1 MIVNGWSQIRFKQ
14 KEKRSSNVCFLSTH
28 IIFSRVFIK
37 LRWQFTFLICK
48 GCWLRANS
56 NLLVIKA
63 WHESKMW
70 CAPKH
75 ERTRKTQFFY
85 FWQCWKIIHKR
96 APLLRAI
103 QTFDLTSRN
112 RDMRF
117 ENGAHFISAYKHPEL
132 FFGYSSEK
140 RITCGAQSSFSFQ
153 RCNEDLY
160 FFRDMLRAL
169 KFGRSSGRAF
179 YNCALSD
186 RQNLET
192 WLKFWA
198 RALNK
203 WMFIIQFQIVKYDS
217 ARFHASA
224 RWCAGS
230 PKFRCAITSLA
241 FKINNRWN
249 WSARKNVSFSESE

>member
-1 MIVNGWSQIRFKQ
+1 
-14 KEKRSSNVCFLSTH
+14 
-28 IIFSRVFIK
+28 
-37 LRWQFTFLICK
+37 
-48 GCWLRANS
+48 
-56 NLLVIKA
+56 
-63 WHESKMW
+63 MW

-75 ERTRKTQFFY
+75 ERTRKTRFFY

-160 FFRDMLRAL
+160 FFRDMLRAWL
-169 KFGRSSGRAF
+169 RTTSETNKCDARVLSLLSRKFFVNLWDYIDIINHAQSLRA
-179 YNCALSD
+179 CALDQSGFIPND
-186 RQNLET
+186 DVNSLLENST
-192 WLKFWA
+192 VLVSQMDIQVA
-198 RALNK
+198 R
-203 WMFIIQFQIVKYDS
+203 
-217 ARFHASA
+217 
-224 RWCAGS
+224 
-230 PKFRCAITSLA
+230 
-241 FKINNRWN
+241 
-249 WSARKNVSFSESE
+249 E